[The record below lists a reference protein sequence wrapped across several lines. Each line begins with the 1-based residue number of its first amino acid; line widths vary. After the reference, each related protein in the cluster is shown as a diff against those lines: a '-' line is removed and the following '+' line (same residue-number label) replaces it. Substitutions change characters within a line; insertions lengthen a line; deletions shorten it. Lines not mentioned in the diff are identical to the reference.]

1 MALAKGSKAPDFT
14 LPGTSGNDFSL
25 YADMKGKPCVLY
37 FYPKDFTSV
46 CTAEACG
53 FRDHFEDFRDL
64 DITVLGISTDD
75 IATHNRFKEQFNL
88 PFELLSDMDGSVS
101 KLYGAKMP
109 ILNMSKRITYL
120 LDGEQRVQSA
130 FSDLFNA
137 KKHIQ
142 SVLGEMKGKM

>member
-14 LPGTSGNDFSL
+14 LPGTSGKDFSL
-25 YADMKGKPCVLY
+25 YTVMKGKPCVLY

-88 PFELLSDMDGSVS
+88 PFELLSDADGSVS

-120 LDGEQRVQSA
+120 LDGEQRVQST

-142 SVLGEMKGKM
+142 SVLEEMKGRK